1 MQGNWNDILGY
12 DIPNLMKSVLDLE
25 KKIQPNLVLLRQN
38 KDKIDPEVM
47 AKIEKQLAEIKQMKK
62 DGNINYK

>member
-1 MQGNWNDILGY
+1 MQGNWNDILGN

>member
-1 MQGNWNDILGY
+1 MQGNWNDILGN

-47 AKIEKQLAEIKQMKK
+47 AKIDKQLAEINQMKK

>member
-1 MQGNWNDILGY
+1 MEANWNEILGN

-38 KDKIDPEVM
+38 KDKISPEVM
-47 AKIEKQLAEIKQMKK
+47 QQIEKQLAEIKQMKK

>member
-1 MQGNWNDILGY
+1 MQGNWSDILGN

-47 AKIEKQLAEIKQMKK
+47 AKIEKQLAEINQMKK

>member
-1 MQGNWNDILGY
+1 MQGNWNDILGN

-47 AKIEKQLAEIKQMKK
+47 AKIDKQLAEIKQMKK

>member
-1 MQGNWNDILGY
+1 MQGNWSDILGK

-47 AKIEKQLAEIKQMKK
+47 AKIDKQLAEINQMKK

>member
-1 MQGNWNDILGY
+1 
-12 DIPNLMKSVLDLE
+12 LE

-47 AKIEKQLAEIKQMKK
+47 AKIDKQLAEINQMKK

>member
-1 MQGNWNDILGY
+1 MQGNWNEILGK

-47 AKIEKQLAEIKQMKK
+47 AKIDKQLAEINQMKK

>member
-1 MQGNWNDILGY
+1 MQGNWNDILGK

-38 KDKIDPEVM
+38 KDKVDPEVM

>member
-1 MQGNWNDILGY
+1 MQGNWNDILGK

>member
-1 MQGNWNDILGY
+1 MQGNWNDILGN

-38 KDKIDPEVM
+38 KDKISPEVM
-47 AKIEKQLAEIKQMKK
+47 QQIEKQLAEIKQMKK

>member
-1 MQGNWNDILGY
+1 
-12 DIPNLMKSVLDLE
+12 LE

-38 KDKIDPEVM
+38 KDKIDPEIM
-47 AKIEKQLAEIKQMKK
+47 AKIDKQLAEIKQMKK

>member
-1 MQGNWNDILGY
+1 MKGNWNDILGN

-38 KDKIDPEVM
+38 KDKIDPEIM
-47 AKIEKQLAEIKQMKK
+47 AKIDKQLAEIKQIKK

>member
-1 MQGNWNDILGY
+1 MQDNWNDILGK

-38 KDKIDPEVM
+38 KDKISPEVM
-47 AKIEKQLAEIKQMKK
+47 QQIEKQLAEIKQMKK